1 MHHDRLSVRPDIFF
15 DLKWWRKCRVKLLI
29 VTDSSSGGFGPTE
42 GFHLGQILAVL
53 ADDPWS
59 HVTFDVTK
67 AHRQASATADL
78 PNFRFDTHD
87 LSAYSQVWL
96 FGITTTQ
103 DSLSAGEL
111 KALSQFM
118 DAGGGVFATGDH
130 QDLGRPLC
138 GEVPRVRSMRR
149 WHWPNAGPNGEP
161 VAPDQSGTERHDTVM
176 HLSAGGNQSDA
187 VPQPIR
193 PRFYSRHA
201 GFGLVPK
208 VARFPHPVLC
218 GPAGVIDLLPDHMH
232 EGRCEVPSDLSR
244 TFTFAGYTTTEYP
257 TVNGHQPQPEVI
269 AWATTRNTDGAE
281 FGVLGAYDGHHAGV
295 GRVVVDATWHHWFN
309 INLLGFVNATNPAHA
324 SYNPAV
330 VPQWNEIKAY
340 FRNVAA
346 WLARPSL
353 QTCLRTGGWLIATT
367 YYDILITY
375 RDLKTVPDK
384 ATYFWQLGVFA
395 RDALGQ
401 IASQCQTTR
410 WLFDLIEWVPW
421 RIDPWW
427 PFPRPPLPDPPPWVD
442 VLELETV
449 ALGGAM
455 HALLDAFGAEREI
468 DALMS
473 KRTDE
478 IEAVAR
484 KGAAVALTEW
494 SERAQAALRDA
505 TRLGELGRRLQ

>member
-103 DSLSAGEL
+103 DPLSAGEL

-257 TVNGHQPQPEVI
+257 TVNGH
-269 AWATTRNTDGAE
+269 
-281 FGVLGAYDGHHAGV
+281 
-295 GRVVVDATWHHWFN
+295 
-309 INLLGFVNATNPAHA
+309 
-324 SYNPAV
+324 
-330 VPQWNEIKAY
+330 
-340 FRNVAA
+340 
-346 WLARPSL
+346 
-353 QTCLRTGGWLIATT
+353 
-367 YYDILITY
+367 
-375 RDLKTVPDK
+375 
-384 ATYFWQLGVFA
+384 
-395 RDALGQ
+395 
-401 IASQCQTTR
+401 
-410 WLFDLIEWVPW
+410 
-421 RIDPWW
+421 
-427 PFPRPPLPDPPPWVD
+427 
-442 VLELETV
+442 
-449 ALGGAM
+449 
-455 HALLDAFGAEREI
+455 
-468 DALMS
+468 
-473 KRTDE
+473 
-478 IEAVAR
+478 
-484 KGAAVALTEW
+484 
-494 SERAQAALRDA
+494 
-505 TRLGELGRRLQ
+505 